1 MNRWGIH
8 PLLVLTPIHPTLHKL
23 IGPLGWDERHQQ
35 VLDYLAG
42 LQSRYQFTVV
52 DMTSTATFGGSPDAF
67 YDGTHMKVP
76 NLRLM
81 LDAVIARDPG
91 LD

>member
-1 MNRWGIH
+1 
-8 PLLVLTPIHPTLHKL
+8 LFVLTPIHPTLHKL
-23 IGPLGWDERHQQ
+23 IGPLGWDARHQK
-35 VLDYLAG
+35 VLDYLAR
-42 LQSRYQFTVV
+42 LHSKYRFTVI
-52 DMTSTATFGGSPDAF
+52 DMTSIATFGGSPDAF
-67 YDGTHMKVP
+67 YDGAHMKVP